1 MKGGARAGL
10 LLILLCC
17 SPLPVLA
24 AAVDRLLVAFE
35 PGVVPAEVIREL
47 PPISGVALAPGPR
60 LGRAFILRL
69 SPPLDMGAARR
80 LAARL
85 AGAPGVR
92 YAEVPP
98 RFKPHFV
105 PSDPRYGSQWN
116 LWDSYGI
123 RAPEAWDIERG
134 EPDLVIAALDTGILA
149 HEDLDAGR
157 VLPGYDFISD
167 PASAGDGDGRD
178 PDPSDPGDGR
188 LEGDCPGE
196 APSNSSWHGLQIAG
210 VLLATVDNGLGIA
223 GINHRSR
230 LLPVR
235 VLGKCGGDFVDVAFA
250 MLWAAGL
257 EVTGVPDNPN
267 PARVL
272 NLSFGGPGAC
282 TPAVQDIVDQVLAT
296 GAVIVAAAGN
306 GNGADVADSVPAG
319 CTGVIT
325 VAATTRSGS
334 LASYSNKGRGV
345 ALSAP
350 AGGNGEGVLSL
361 SNRGVLLPDADSYA
375 AYNGTS
381 LAAAQVSAA
390 VSLLLSYSPGLSA
403 DQVLG
408 LLQTTARPFPEGG
421 GCDQGACGA
430 GILDVAAALQEA
442 PVIAAAASAAP
453 EPASGGG
460 GGGCVM
466 TGQTGDLSW
475 GMSIFWPFLLRRKCI
490 GRHGA
495 GR

>member
-1 MKGGARAGL
+1 MKGSLRSVL
-10 LLILLCC
+10 LLVLLCC

-35 PGVVPAEVIREL
+35 SGVAPADVIREFT
-47 PPISGVALAPGPR
+47 PPPGVAVTLGPGP
-60 LGRAFILRL
+60 GRAFVLQL
-69 SPPLDMGAARR
+69 SPPLDAGAARQ

-85 AGAPGVR
+85 AEVAGVR

-98 RFKPHFV
+98 RFQPHFV
-105 PSDPRYGSQWN
+105 PSDARYGSQWN

-134 EPDLVIAALDTGILA
+134 DPDLVIAALDTGILA
-149 HEDLDAGR
+149 HEDLDASR
-157 VLPGYDFISD
+157 VLPGFDFISD
-167 PASAGDGDGRD
+167 PVSAGDGDGRD
-178 PDPSDPGDGR
+178 PDPTDPGDGR

-196 APSNSSWHGLQIAG
+196 APSNSSWHGLHIVG
-210 VLLATVDNGLGIA
+210 VLLATADNALGIA

-306 GNGADVADSVPAG
+306 ENGADVADSVPAG
-319 CTGVIT
+319 CAGVIT
-325 VAATTRSGS
+325 VAATTRSGG
-334 LASYSNKGRGV
+334 LAPYSNKGPGV

-350 AGGNGEGVLSL
+350 AGGSGEGVLSL
-361 SNRGVLLPDADSYA
+361 SNTGALLPDADGYA
-375 AYNGTS
+375 AY
-381 LAAAQVSAA
+381 
-390 VSLLLSYSPGLSA
+390 
-403 DQVLG
+403 
-408 LLQTTARPFPEGG
+408 
-421 GCDQGACGA
+421 
-430 GILDVAAALQEA
+430 
-442 PVIAAAASAAP
+442 
-453 EPASGGG
+453 
-460 GGGCVM
+460 
-466 TGQTGDLSW
+466 
-475 GMSIFWPFLLRRKCI
+475 
-490 GRHGA
+490 
-495 GR
+495 